1 MVEDTF
7 LFTSLWRNSWWG
19 MEDRGHCYLETGT
32 GWSFCCGDHDDDGC
46 CFRART
52 HWWNSIVSLRLRLSF
67 EFPIGPIVGMYL
79 SIHSSDSNST
89 GSREL
94 YATLDGSSVILSTAT
109 CLLHETTAGG
119 PGPANIHRRSQPVSS
134 RVKTWSV
141 SGVIFHGFTFLPQQD
156 RWEILHG

>member
-1 MVEDTF
+1 MEKFFAWNWGSRPLLSWD
-7 LFTSLWRNSWWG
+7 RNG
-19 MEDRGHCYLETGT
+19 LKLLQRD
-32 GWSFCCGDHDDDGC
+32 DDDDGC

-67 EFPIGPIVGMYL
+67 EFPIGPIVGMYVCIYL
-79 SIHSSDSNST
+79 YIQAT
-89 GSREL
+89 ATAPAGSYMRR
-94 YATLDGSSVILSTAT
+94 STARVSFSRRRHVCYT
-109 CLLHETTAGG
+109 TTAGG

-141 SGVIFHGFTFLPQQD
+141 SGVIFHGFTFLPQQG